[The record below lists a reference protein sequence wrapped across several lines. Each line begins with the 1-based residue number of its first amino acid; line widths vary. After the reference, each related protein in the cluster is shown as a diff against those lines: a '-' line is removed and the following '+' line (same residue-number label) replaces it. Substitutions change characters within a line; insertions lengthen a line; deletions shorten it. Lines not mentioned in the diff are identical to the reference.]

1 MLKPPPQSV
10 GMLKPTP
17 TDTGRVELLAGGDK
31 WIGNTTGQGGA
42 LLGPLTL
49 ISLIHS
55 SICSSVIHSLQ
66 PAGVLLIR
74 PASHQFR
81 GNRSKG
87 EEGNQEGV
95 GAIRRHGRDGR
106 EVVRM
111 AWPRRDEP
119 RVQAVTEL
127 SVKAGEA
134 GGRVAWLLQTPLA
147 QMLCFK
153 QWSWH

>member
-1 MLKPPPQSV
+1 MGKGVSVAGWEAPPQPAGMLKPPPQPA

-49 ISLIHS
+49 VSLIHS

-106 EVVRM
+106 EGREGGTPPSRWSG
-111 AWPRRDEP
+111 WPG
-119 RVQAVTEL
+119 L
-127 SVKAGEA
+127 
-134 GGRVAWLLQTPLA
+134 GGTSLVSRL
-147 QMLCFK
+147 
-153 QWSWH
+153 

>member
-1 MLKPPPQSV
+1 MHGGGSGKGSVHGWVGGPPQPAGMLKPPPQPA

-49 ISLIHS
+49 VSLIHS

-66 PAGVLLIR
+66 PARVLLIR

-95 GAIRRHGRDGR
+95 GAIRRHGRDRREGR
-106 EVVRM
+106 EGGT
-111 AWPRRDEP
+111 PP
-119 RVQAVTEL
+119 
-127 SVKAGEA
+127 A
-134 GGRVAWLLQTPLA
+134 GGQDGLA
-147 QMLCFK
+147 
-153 QWSWH
+153 